1 MKIISEF
8 AICLLFLSIRPM
20 FPFNLPQFAGIQID
34 QFPTIGCINPQVFL
48 VGIVF
53 KMAKS
58 HGQRTAI
65 HFKHWAVAGN
75 SMRMAKHL
83 NTGQCRNGKLLK
95 NVRKNILKNISKLLN
110 LSLGWRMTAINHQST
125 ALLPNLHCKLEMVVG
140 MGFVIAN
147 D

>member
-34 QFPTIGCINPQVFL
+34 QFPTIGCMDPQVLL
-48 VGIVF
+48 VSIVF
-53 KMAKS
+53 KVAIIEGK
-58 HGQRTAI
+58 RTVI
-65 HFKHWAVAGN
+65 HFKQCSMAGN
-75 SMRMAKHL
+75 SMGMAKHL
-83 NTGQCRNGKLLK
+83 NAGQGRNGELLK
-95 NVRKNILKNISKLLN
+95 KYSKNTRKTLKLLN
-110 LSLGWRMTAINHQST
+110 LSLWRRMTAIDHQST
-125 ALLPNLHCKLEMVVG
+125 ALLPNLHCELEMVVG